1 MAMQAA
7 DDGLQRDRNHLR
19 DEIDRAIQQ
28 VRRSGRR
35 YRRASMALL
44 LVGMVCGTV
53 SAALASDAFRGGRVA
68 ARTAEATTG
77 RTPTDLPRGWRN
89 VCGIIAV
96 LTLAGTLA
104 TGTNSALKLSDHQ
117 ARTTACLSA
126 LAALQGPLFEESG
139 MRQTVL
145 DKTQAGLANIRLTY
159 DEYFP

>member
-1 MAMQAA
+1 MQAT
-7 DDGLQRDRNHLR
+7 DDGLQRDRDRLR

-35 YRRASMALL
+35 YRRTSMALL
-44 LVGMVCGTV
+44 LAGMLCGAV
-53 SAALASDAFRGGRVA
+53 SAALASDAFRGGRLA

-77 RTPTDLPRGWRN
+77 RTPADLPRGWRN

-96 LTLAGTLA
+96 LTLTGTLA

-117 ARTTACLSA
+117 ARTTACLA
-126 LAALQGPLFEESG
+126 GLAALQLPLFEESG
-139 MRQTVL
+139 LRQNVL
-145 DKTQAGLANIRLTY
+145 EKTQAGLANLRLTY